1 MSNHNEKSSSSSS
14 NCPHANNGGG
24 CPVASKID
32 EIDPLNAVN

>member
-14 NCPHANNGGG
+14 SCPHANNGGG

-32 EIDPLNAVN
+32 EIDHLNAVN